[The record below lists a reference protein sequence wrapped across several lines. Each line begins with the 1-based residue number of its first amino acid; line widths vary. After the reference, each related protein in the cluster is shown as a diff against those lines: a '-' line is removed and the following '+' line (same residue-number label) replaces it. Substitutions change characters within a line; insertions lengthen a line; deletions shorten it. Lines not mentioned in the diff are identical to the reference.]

1 MNKIVNSLCKYKWAI
16 CLISAILGTAVYFA
30 KPYCSWQRGLNE
42 NTNGLIR
49 QYAPKKRTFEDLS
62 QTEVDNIA
70 QRLNQ
75 RPRKSLNYSTPY
87 EVFYDIIT

>member
-49 QYAPKKRTFEDLS
+49 QYAPKKVLLRAWHKLRWTTSHND
-62 QTEVDNIA
+62 
-70 QRLNQ
+70 
-75 RPRKSLNYSTPY
+75 
-87 EVFYDIIT
+87 